1 MRQLSLIIFLLFGLT
16 TLIPAN
22 GSAETNEIV
31 DRLKAGGH
39 ILMIRHALAPG
50 NGDPPDFKIGDC
62 TTQRNLDD
70 SGRNQA
76 RRIGD
81 WLRAHGVSSAR
92 IYSSQW
98 CRCLET
104 AKLLDLGP
112 VKELAALN
120 SFYERPQDRESNLK
134 ALNEFISHQPAD
146 GGLIILVTHF
156 VTISAVSSEGVSSG
170 GGVLLELQKNA
181 PYTVAGR
188 IGFEP

>member
-1 MRQLSLIIFLLFGLT
+1 MRHSLLIIVLLFGLT
-16 TLIPAN
+16 TLIPAS
-22 GSAETNEIV
+22 GSAETKEIV

-50 NGDPPDFKIGDC
+50 NGDPPGFKIGDC

-156 VTISAVSSEGVSSG
+156 VTISAVSGEGVSSG
-170 GGVLLELQKNA
+170 GGVLLTLHKGA
-181 PYTVAGR
+181 PYAVAGR

>member
-1 MRQLSLIIFLLFGLT
+1 MRHLLLIIVLLFGLT
-16 TLIPAN
+16 TLIPAS
-22 GSAETNEIV
+22 GSAETKEIV

-156 VTISAVSSEGVSSG
+156 VTISAVSGEGVSSG
-170 GGVLLELQKNA
+170 GGVLLTLHKGA
-181 PYTVAGR
+181 PYAVAGR